1 MFANPRY
8 HLCGVVDVNKAGAE
22 TLAETY
28 NCEAFSTLS
37 EAIERFT
44 VSTGSPGGIEEGG
57 VTAAC
62 DTSVSSVG
70 DDDAPAIALHA
81 IVISTPTFTH
91 AKLIEEACR
100 YGLAVFTEKP
110 VDETAEKIVDLFEMC
125 RAANVTL
132 ACGFQ
137 RRFDSSYV
145 YVKNQIANDEIG
157 KPLMANI
164 FFADHPCPPVEFLL
178 KGGNIFMD
186 LLCHDADY
194 IRWCLDG
201 DDVASI
207 YATGTSS
214 IPVLEEAGVHDNA
227 TVVMKFKKG
236 AVVTLSMSRSAS
248 YGYDQR
254 CEIFGEKGLVKVANE
269 HSCTG
274 VLSNSAGIHQTTYKP
289 GFASRF
295 GEAFAAE
302 MDAFADSILDGAEWP
317 ITAED
322 CIAAQKMADAAIVSC
337 REGRAVE
344 L

>member
-8 HLCGVVDVNKAGAE
+8 QICGIVDVNKAGAKA
-22 TLAETY
+22 LAEIY
-28 NCEAFSTLS
+28 NCESFSTLS
-37 EAIERFT
+37 EAIESYT
-44 VSTGSPGGIEEGG
+44 LSAGSAGSEEGG
-57 VTAAC
+57 AAC
-62 DTSVSSVG
+62 DTSVSSDG
-70 DDDAPAIALHA
+70 DDDVPAVAVHA

-137 RRFDSSYV
+137 RRFDTSYV
-145 YVKNQIANDEIG
+145 HVKNQIANDEIG

-236 AVVTLSMSRSAS
+236 ECRYIYLYFS
-248 YGYDQR
+248 
-254 CEIFGEKGLVKVANE
+254 
-269 HSCTG
+269 SC
-274 VLSNSAGIHQTTYKP
+274 
-289 GFASRF
+289 
-295 GEAFAAE
+295 
-302 MDAFADSILDGAEWP
+302 
-317 ITAED
+317 
-322 CIAAQKMADAAIVSC
+322 VS
-337 REGRAVE
+337 ENQATN
-344 L
+344 